1 MNKKIVIVDDEPCI
15 RILMEEALED
25 LLDDGATIFTAKDG
39 AEGLKLIQAE
49 QPKLV
54 FLDVMMP
61 HINGYDVCRQV
72 KSDPLLVGVYVILIT
87 AKGQE
92 VDRIKGTMAGADE
105 YITKPFDPDNILA
118 KARGVLDSDGS

>member
-15 RILMEEALED
+15 RILLEQTLED
-25 LLDDGATIFTAKDG
+25 LLDDGATILTAKDG
-39 AEGLKLIQAE
+39 SEGLDLITTE
-49 QPKLV
+49 QPRLV

-61 HINGYDVCRQV
+61 NINGYDVCRQV
-72 KSDPLLVGVYVILIT
+72 KSNPTLGGVYIILIT

-92 VDRIKGTMAGADE
+92 VDRIKGTIAGADE

-118 KARGVLDSDGS
+118 KARGVLGL

>member
-15 RILMEEALED
+15 RILLEQTLED
-25 LLDDGATIFTAKDG
+25 LLDDGATIFTARDG
-39 AEGLKLIQAE
+39 AEGLALIKAE
-49 QPKLV
+49 QPRLV

-72 KSDPLLVGVYVILIT
+72 KSDPTLGDVYVILIT

-92 VDRIKGTMAGADE
+92 VDRIKGTVAGADE
-105 YITKPFDPDNILA
+105 YITKPFDPDHILA
-118 KARGVLDSDGS
+118 KAKGVLGP